1 MRQRMRVLCATT
13 VLAALSAGLTGCS
26 TQNPSGAAL
35 ETSPSAP
42 SVPSPTVTS
51 ARPTASRSAS
61 PASTQECFD
70 VAEAVSGVELL
81 PLSHDSE
88 HESQDAG
95 ALDEARAS
103 ADQMFAQLPSA
114 VQPAFDQVERI
125 LDGAGESL
133 EPSEAAKIQQ
143 ALAPADAWLQ
153 SHCSASPSPTTS
165 GAVAPTG

>member
-26 TQNPSGAAL
+26 AQDTSGAVL
-35 ETSPSAP
+35 ENSPSAP
-42 SVPSPTVTS
+42 SVPSPTATS

-143 ALAPADAWLQ
+143 ALAPAEAWLQ
-153 SHCSASPSPTTS
+153 SHCSASPSSGTS
-165 GAVAPTG
+165 GPVAPTG

>member
-26 TQNPSGAAL
+26 AQSPSGAAL
-35 ETSPSAP
+35 ETSAP
-42 SVPSPTVTS
+42 APSPTVTS
-51 ARPTASRSAS
+51 TRPTTSRSAS

-95 ALDEARAS
+95 TLDQARAS
-103 ADQMFAQLPSA
+103 AHKMFAQLPSA

-125 LDGAGESL
+125 LDGAGEAL

-153 SHCSASPSPTTS
+153 SHCSASPGSTAS
-165 GAVAPTG
+165 GSAAPTG

>member
-1 MRQRMRVLCATT
+1 MRRRMRVLCATT

-26 TQNPSGAAL
+26 AQDPSGTAL
-35 ETSPSAP
+35 ETSPTAP
-42 SVPSPTVTS
+42 SSTVTS

-61 PASTQECFD
+61 SASTQECFD

-81 PLSHDSE
+81 PLGHDGE

-95 ALDEARAS
+95 DLDEARAS

-114 VQPAFDQVERI
+114 VQPAFEEVERI
-125 LDGAGESL
+125 LDGAGDAL

-143 ALAPADAWLQ
+143 ALTPADAWLQ
-153 SHCSASPSPTTS
+153 SHCSASPGASAS
-165 GAVAPTG
+165 GEMPPTG

>member
-1 MRQRMRVLCATT
+1 MQQRMRVLCATT
-13 VLAALSAGLTGCS
+13 VLAVLSAALTGCS
-26 TQNPSGAAL
+26 ASQAPSGAAP
-35 ETSPSAP
+35 ETAP
-42 SVPSPTVTS
+42 AVPGPTATG
-51 ARPTASRSAS
+51 ARPTASRAAT
-61 PASTQECFD
+61 PAKTQECFD

-95 ALDEARAS
+95 TLDQARAS
-103 ADQMFAQLPSA
+103 AHKMFAQLPSA

-125 LDGAGESL
+125 LDGAGEAL

-153 SHCSASPSPTTS
+153 SHCSASPGSMS
-165 GAVAPTG
+165 SSAVAPTG